1 MKMLGEYL
9 EHAINF
15 ERLAAQEDD
24 PVLKAQFEKQ
34 AKAYRKLAAQRAAQY
49 GLPAP
54 SEPNENPKQ

>member
-15 ERLAAQEDD
+15 ERGRSRRSSTKGAVEQ
-24 PVLKAQFEKQ
+24 Q
-34 AKAYRKLAAQRAAQY
+34 AKAYAAQY
-49 GLPAP
+49 GLPPP